1 MKKEEIIN
9 KLKTYCT
16 KEQSISFALIFGSY
30 CNDNIL
36 YPKDLDIGLYT
47 KGDISLLKLG
57 KIITDLQE
65 LSGMKID
72 TVILNGIYKREPKFA
87 YEIILRHILLCTKRK
102 SEYIVFKRETFLYY
116 FDMKFMLGI
125 ADQSFMKRL
134 KSYNF
139 GKYNYVR

>member
-1 MKKEEIIN
+1 MKKEELIN
-9 KLKTYCT
+9 KLKTYCD

-47 KGDISLLKLG
+47 KDDISLLKLG
-57 KIITDLQE
+57 KINVELQE
-65 LSGMKID
+65 LAGMKID
-72 TVILNGIYKREPKFA
+72 TVILNGIYKKEPKFT
-87 YEIILRHILLCTKRK
+87 YEIILRHILICAKKK
-102 SEYIVFKRETFLYY
+102 SEYIDFKRETFLYY
-116 FDMKFMLGI
+116 FDMKSMLDI
-125 ADQSFMKRL
+125 ADQTFVNRL